1 MKTTSSQPA
10 ESPLRSNALTEARK
24 ESRLSVEMKD
34 DDIDGLIMASIAS
47 RDQPLEQHSRGNA
60 RQHDED
66 SMIMQI
72 MDP

>member
-1 MKTTSSQPA
+1 
-10 ESPLRSNALTEARK
+10 
-24 ESRLSVEMKD
+24 MKD

-47 RDQPLEQHSRGNA
+47 RDQPLEQN
-60 RQHDED
+60 DED

>member
-1 MKTTSSQPA
+1 
-10 ESPLRSNALTEARK
+10 
-24 ESRLSVEMKD
+24 MKD

-47 RDQPLEQHSRGNA
+47 RDQPLEQQSHIQEQENGT
-60 RQHDED
+60 QHDED